1 MEDTRQKELFYFQT
15 LPSTSVDF
23 FFSKFLFLSRS
34 QIMCLSRKRLRA
46 IKKNQIAPSL

>member
-34 QIMCLSRKRLRA
+34 QIMCLSRK
-46 IKKNQIAPSL
+46 IESNKKKNQIAPSL

>member
-23 FFSKFLFLSRS
+23 FFQNFYFYPDPQSCVFLV
-34 QIMCLSRKRLRA
+34 RLRA